1 MSSRVTPAVARI
13 VFPLLFIILAAS
25 VAPSQTQVVTLDASK
40 DNTLYEDATGSLSN
54 GAGPGFFTGKT
65 VTGAIRRGL
74 LAFDVA
80 GGVPANATIT
90 NVTLTLTVTQAQ
102 ATAQTIGLHRASA
115 DWGEG
120 TSVGGGT
127 GGGAGGPATTG
138 DATWLHRF
146 FNTTLWSTP
155 GGDFAGTPSA
165 TSSVGGLGTYTWAS
179 TPALVADV
187 QQWLDTPSSNFG
199 WVIVGGEGASGTAKR
214 FDSREHPTPSS
225 RPKLTITYT
234 GPTSVPQETPRAF
247 ALHQNFP
254 NPFNPS
260 TTIRFELAQTG
271 RASLKIFN
279 LLGQEVATLLD
290 GNLSAGTH
298 TMQWEASEFS
308 TGVYVYRLEAGG
320 NVATRKLVLAR

>member
-1 MSSRVTPAVARI
+1 MRTRVAPTIACII
-13 VFPLLFIILAAS
+13 VLFLAAG
-25 VAPSQTQVVTLDASK
+25 VASREAHAQTQVTLDASK
-40 DNTLYEDATGSLSN
+40 DNTLYEDPSGSLSN

-65 VTGAIRRGL
+65 IAGAIRRGL

-80 GGVPANATIT
+80 GGIPANATIT

-102 ATAQTIGLHRASA
+102 AIAQVIGLHRASA

-120 TSVGGGT
+120 TSIGGGT

-146 FNTTLWSTP
+146 FNTTLWTTP
-155 GGDFAGTPSA
+155 GGDFAATPSA

-199 WVIVGGEGASGTAKR
+199 WVIVGGEGASATAKR

-225 RPKLTITYT
+225 RPKLAITYT
-234 GPTSVPQETPRAF
+234 GPTSVPQETPHTF

-260 TTIRFELAQTG
+260 TTIRFELAQPG

-279 LLGQEVATLLD
+279 LLGQEIATLVD
-290 GNLSAGTH
+290 GNFSAGAH
-298 TMQWEASEFS
+298 SVAWDAAEFS
-308 TGVYVYRLEAGG
+308 TGVYVYRLEAAG